1 MTQLTSTNQDDGALL
16 PESDEPTG
24 QSTVTRQSVDALFRA
39 GGIKSVAAEELG
51 RTPTNLNTTLKRQ
64 DAIELLK
71 WRVNHELMSMAP
83 QAVATLRGLLT
94 ARSEKVRLDAVGMV
108 LDQGMYREDR
118 QVVSNGKVQVS
129 INLGRQDEKVIESS

>member
-1 MTQLTSTNQDDGALL
+1 
-16 PESDEPTG
+16 
-24 QSTVTRQSVDALFRA
+24 
-39 GGIKSVAAEELG
+39 
-51 RTPTNLNTTLKRQ
+51 
-64 DAIELLK
+64 
-71 WRVNHELMSMAP
+71 MSMAP